1 MNAMQ
6 PFFFDGRQVRVV
18 LGEKG
23 EPWFVAKDVCG
34 VLGFENH
41 KDAARR
47 LDEDERG
54 VATTDPLSRG
64 GSQQV
69 TTVSESG
76 LYALIFTSRK
86 PEAKAFRRWVTGTV
100 LPAVRRTG
108 RFEMPRPDMPPLPAS
123 LRRLPPAV
131 RRTILHG
138 AIQAAN
144 LGNLGSTD
152 VYFHYGRMA
161 ELLAAGTA
169 DRAHAGEAYMAVW
182 ADEQFRAWAGRC
194 LRYNPGYR
202 IQAKSLWRSFCQWSE
217 SESIGTRPSWHM
229 FGRWLRA
236 RYDHHDSNKTYYFN
250 IEAIPLRAQ
259 AE

>member
-18 LGEKG
+18 LGEQG
-23 EPWFVAKDVCG
+23 EPWFVAKDVCS
-34 VLGFENH
+34 VLVISDH
-41 KDAARR
+41 HQAVAR

-54 VATTDPLSRG
+54 RCIVPTPSGAQEMTA
-64 GSQQV
+64 
-69 TTVSESG
+69 VSESG

-108 RFEMPRPDMPPLPAS
+108 RFEMPHPDMPPLPAS

-138 AIQAAN
+138 ATQAAK

-161 ELLAAGTA
+161 ELLSAGMSGRMPASEPSMT
-169 DRAHAGEAYMAVW
+169 VW
-182 ADEQFRAWAGRC
+182 SDEQFQAWAGRC
-194 LRYNPGYR
+194 LRYNPGFR
-202 IQAKSLWRSFCQWSE
+202 VQAKRLWLSFCQWFELE
-217 SESIGTRPSWHM
+217 SNGMRPSWHM
-229 FGRWLRA
+229 LGRWLRA
-236 RYDHHDSNKTYYFN
+236 RYDYHDSNKTYYFN
-250 IEAIPLRAQ
+250 IEVVLLKS
-259 AE
+259 